1 MKIYKQILYVNQQ
14 TLLYKF
20 IHTLFVRRWRQTKK
34 KELKENVSLII
45 YNAFLCPNVS
55 SLRHVVNC
63 YKVSYFFKE
72 MTKFLLISCL
82 VINFSQSIYRR
93 ILTEVRLC
101 HSRGLRK
108 SGTSQSHVISL
119 TVNAKS
125 IHFHRSSWCD
135 IRL

>member
-1 MKIYKQILYVNQQ
+1 MLTFFVYQQ
-14 TLLYKF
+14 VLHYKF
-20 IHTLFVRRWRQTKK
+20 HSFLFCKEDDDKRRKK
-34 KELKENVSLII
+34 NWKKFSLII

-82 VINFSQSIYRR
+82 VINSFSNMYKSIFT
-93 ILTEVRLC
+93 LGRLC

-108 SGTSQSHVISL
+108 SGTSQSHAISL
-119 TVNAKS
+119 TVNTKS
-125 IHFHRSSWCD
+125 IHFHWPSWCNA
-135 IRL
+135 RLL

>member
-1 MKIYKQILYVNQQ
+1 MRIAPVETFSKRQ
-14 TLLYKF
+14 TLHYKF
-20 IHTLFVRRWRQTKK
+20 HPYTFCKK
-34 KELKENVSLII
+34 MTTNEEKRTERNVSLII

-82 VINFSQSIYRR
+82 VVNSFSRIYRS
-93 ILTEVRLC
+93 IFTLGRLC

-125 IHFHRSSWCD
+125 IHFHRSS
-135 IRL
+135 